1 MTKCFFH
8 ISTLQAILNKATA
21 MLCKIRHYVTKAT
34 LRSIYYATFQ
44 SHLSYVCTAWDQ
56 NIKYNHRISI
66 LQRKTKRI
74 IFSLILMNISLP
86 YLQKQKFWNLLILS
100 KWRTVFLLINLF
112 QVLCILYSPKWI
124 YLRMTQLQH

>member
-8 ISTLQAILNKATA
+8 ISALQAILNKATA